1 MSKKHHSDAQELVLE
16 AETGGREPSNPVIAK
31 LIVYLA
37 LTWSLFQLYV
47 SSPLVLE
54 FTPWMNA
61 DVVKRFHLIFAG
73 FLAYLSYLPF
83 KKAPKHYIPLYDWVM
98 GFILVASVAYFVY
111 AQVWDSADFE
121 MRLGAPNSWDLYFGI
136 AGIVLLLEATRRSL
150 GPPLTVVAILA
161 LTYAYFGAGDYNGAS
176 LNKIV
181 SHMWITTEGAFG
193 IAIGVSATMVFLF
206 VLFGALLERA
216 GAGNYF
222 IRVAFAIMGHFK
234 GGPAKAAVVSSAMTG
249 MISGSSIANVVTTGT
264 FTIPLMKKVG
274 FTKEKAGAIEVASST
289 NGQLTPPIMG
299 AAAFL
304 MVEYVGIPFVEVIK
318 HAFLP
323 AVISYIALVYIVH
336 LEAMKAGMTGL
347 PRPYKMA
354 KMAKM
359 LGVLSVLVV
368 LGFLVWVLPPIIEFI
383 KNSAGQSALNIIL
396 ALIVVSYIALV
407 YVASKVPDLST
418 DDITELPKVGE
429 TVLSGLHY
437 LLPVVVLVW
446 LLTVERLSP
455 DLSAFWATIFMI
467 FIVVTQKPL
476 IDFFRKKQHFLKRL
490 KDGFLDLEIGLINGG
505 KNMIGIGVAT
515 AVAGIIVGTVTLTG
529 IGQVIIGVVETI
541 SGGNIFL
548 ILLFTAIISL
558 ILGMGLPTTA
568 NYIVVSSLMAPVIVS
583 LGAANEIAIPL
594 IAAHMFVFY
603 FGILADDTPPVGLA
617 AFAAAAISKGDPI
630 RTGIQGFTYDIRTAV
645 LPFMFIFNT
654 QLLMIGIDNVFEFI
668 VVVVSALIGM
678 LLFAAATQ
686 GFWLTKSKWYETVG
700 LLLAAF
706 LIFRPGFVWD
716 EIQNPYKTVKG
727 SEIFNVVSKLN
738 EGDALQF
745 TVSGETLEGEEK
757 RYTFTLDVGKGTTGK
772 EKLDDVGFML
782 DDLFGPMEVAMI
794 MEGSNKQLE
803 AIKKAGVD
811 SGWIIESVRVENEDA
826 LPKQIVLI
834 PTFAFVIFLA
844 WMQLRRKSQHEQ
856 AIAKK
861 ESSSHEK
868 SDNPLENMWV
878 TVPKNKK

>member
-1 MSKKHHSDAQELVLE
+1 MSEKQNNEISAQDMVLE
-16 AETGGREPSNPVIAK
+16 AETGGREPSNPIIAK
-31 LIVYLA
+31 FILYLA
-37 LTWSLFQLYV
+37 LSWSLFQLYV

-61 DVVKRFHLIFAG
+61 DVVKRIHLIFAG
-73 FLAYLSYLPF
+73 FLAYLSYLPL
-83 KKAPKHYIPLYDWVM
+83 KNSPKNYIPITDWLM
-98 GFILVASVAYFVY
+98 GILMVLSVAFLIYS
-111 AQVWDSADFE
+111 QVWDSSAFE
-121 MRLGAPNSWDLYFGI
+121 MRLGTPNTLDYISGVV
-136 AGIVLLLEATRRSL
+136 GIVLLLEATRRSL
-150 GPPLTVVAILA
+150 GPPLMVVAILA
-161 LTYAYFGAGDYNGAS
+161 LTYAFIGGGDYGGSS
-176 LNKIV
+176 LGKVI

-206 VLFGALLERA
+206 VLFGALLEQA

-222 IRVAFAIMGHFK
+222 IRVAFSLMGHFR

-274 FTKEKAGAIEVASST
+274 FSKEKAGAIEVASST

-304 MVEYVGIPFVEVIK
+304 MVEYVGIPFVEIIK

-323 AVISYIALVYIVH
+323 AIISYIALVYIVH
-336 LEAMKAGMTGL
+336 LEALKAGMTGL

-354 KMAKM
+354 KMAKL
-359 LGVLSVLVV
+359 LGLTSVVLVLS
-368 LGFLVWVLPPIIEFI
+368 FLTWVLPPIIEFI
-383 KNSAGQSALNIIL
+383 KANSNGFTFEVVLGL
-396 ALIVVSYIALV
+396 LLVSYLYLV
-407 YVASKVPDLST
+407 YQSSKVPDLPT
-418 DDITELPKVGE
+418 DDIVELPKVGE
-429 TVLSGLHY
+429 TVLSGLHF

-467 FIVVTQKPL
+467 FIVITQKPL
-476 IDFFRKKQHFLKRL
+476 IDFFRKEKDIFKRL
-490 KDGFLDLEIGLINGG
+490 KGSFVDLEIGLINGA

-529 IGQVIIGVVETI
+529 IGQVIIGLVETV

-583 LGAANEIAIPL
+583 LGAANDLAIPL

-630 RTGIQGFTYDIRTAV
+630 KTGIQGFTYDIRTAM

-654 QLLMIGIDNVFEFI
+654 QLLMIGIENTFEFI
-668 VVVVSALIGM
+668 IVVITSITGM

-686 GFWLTKSKWYETVG
+686 GFWFTKNRWWETI
-700 LLLAAF
+700 LLLVMAF
-706 LIFRPGFVWD
+706 MIFRPGFVYD
-716 EIQNPYKTVKG
+716 KIESPYELRDGK
-727 SEIFNVVSKLN
+727 EIFKVADTLN
-738 EGDALQF
+738 EGESIEF
-745 TVSGETLEGEEK
+745 VVKGETLEGLERE
-757 RYTFTLDVGKGTTGK
+757 YTFRLPLAEGETGK
-772 EKLDDVGFML
+772 ERLNNTGFQL

-794 MEGSNKQLE
+794 MPGNNKQLE

-811 SGWIIESVRVENEDA
+811 SGWIVKSVKVQRDR

-834 PTFAFVIFLA
+834 PVFAFIFFMA
-844 WMQLRRKSQHEQ
+844 WNQIRRR
-856 AIAKK
+856 
-861 ESSSHEK
+861 EK
-868 SDNPLENMWV
+868 SL
-878 TVPKNKK
+878 